1 MPSPPAISVVVPLY
15 NEAGNVL
22 PLANRIFAALGEDPR
37 GIELILIDDCSSDET
52 WTRIIEA
59 RQKDTRVRGLRH
71 GTNRGQSAALWTGFK
86 ASRGS
91 IIATLDGDLQ
101 NDPADFPGM
110 LSQLGAC
117 DMVCGMRT
125 KRADNL
131 VRRIS
136 TKIARWARRLALRT
150 NFVDTG
156 CNLRVFKRSVLE
168 TLPAFDGIHRF
179 MPILAQNGGAVVRE
193 VHVQHHPRASG
204 VSKYGVWNRLGRG
217 IRDLVMV
224 GLFLRRQLKTLDSS
238 TSEHESPAEPVHEQS
253 KRAVPQTSVAGS
265 GPRVEMP

>member
-1 MPSPPAISVVVPLY
+1 MRDATKQIGTPGISVVVPLY

-22 PLANRIFAALGEDPR
+22 PLASRIFAALGEDPR
-37 GIELILIDDCSSDET
+37 GLELILVDDCSSDET

-59 RQKDTRVRGLRH
+59 VQKDTRVRGLRH
-71 GTNRGQSAALWTGFK
+71 STNLGQSAALWTGFK
-86 ASRGS
+86 ASRGGV
-91 IIATLDGDLQ
+91 IATLDGDLQ
-101 NDPADFPGM
+101 NDPADFAGM
-110 LSQLGAC
+110 LTQLEGC

-125 KRADNL
+125 KRADTL

-136 TKIARWARRLALRT
+136 SRIARRARRLALRT
-150 NFVDTG
+150 DFVDTG

-179 MPILAQNGGAVVRE
+179 MPILALNGGALVRE
-193 VHVQHHPRASG
+193 VPVRHHPRASG

-224 GLFLRRQLKTLDSS
+224 GLFLRRQLKTLGSATIEYAAS
-238 TSEHESPAEPVHEQS
+238 TGTGEANPRGPGETPA
-253 KRAVPQTSVAGS
+253 
-265 GPRVEMP
+265 PRP